1 MINNRL
7 FKKINAVFWG
17 ILTWLPIVILVLC
30 LFKTSDISFG
40 IVGDSDAFTPYKL
53 IEGYISGF
61 VSAVSS
67 NIDGWFY
74 NPLSNILY
82 GVLGVFEI
90 SIYEGI
96 MTEAIIEVCS
106 WVCWVQVMRL
116 LVYVFY
122 WFIDLISGLFDLMTF
137 NRKGDN

>member
-7 FKKINAVFWG
+7 FKKINSIFWCF
-17 ILTWLPIVILVLC
+17 ITFLPIVVLILS
-30 LFKTSDISFG
+30 LFKTEGFQFDTQY
-40 IVGDSDAFTPYKL
+40 TPYN
-53 IEGYISGF
+53 YIHDFMSGF
-61 VSAVSS
+61 NEVFSIAG
-67 NIDGWFY
+67 DGFLY
-74 NPLSNILY
+74 NPLSDLFDSFIYVIFADYTFGSTADVLANI
-82 GVLGVFEI
+82 
-90 SIYEGI
+90 
-96 MTEAIIEVCS
+96 CS